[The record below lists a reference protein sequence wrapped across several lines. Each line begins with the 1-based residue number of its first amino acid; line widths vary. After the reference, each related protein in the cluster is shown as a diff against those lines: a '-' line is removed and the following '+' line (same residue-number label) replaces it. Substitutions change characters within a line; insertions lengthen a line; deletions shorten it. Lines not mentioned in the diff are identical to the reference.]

1 MSPKIHP
8 NAINCHRERRLE
20 YWNATL
26 WNKLFI
32 QNWKSC
38 KVDWYSVFNPG
49 KFKGQPTFRNIF
61 SGTLLSLRTGAYG
74 FSHPGASPT
83 GVVKVPA
90 NSARFVCTSTFSR
103 PGNFKTSEWMEQA
116 WRTCTAHHLAD
127 AARATLIATQSLQ
140 PFVDGAFLLMVPSFE
155 A

>member
-1 MSPKIHP
+1 MSIDV
-8 NAINCHRERRLE
+8 
-20 YWNATL
+20 
-26 WNKLFI
+26 
-32 QNWKSC
+32 
-38 KVDWYSVFNPG
+38 VDIDSYTYTYTYTDE
-49 KFKGQPTFRNIF
+49 QRN
-61 SGTLLSLRTGAYG
+61 LRTGAYG